1 MNTYAFHA
9 TPAFNEWMDGILQE
23 FTRDTE
29 ALLGDKLVALI
40 LGGGYG
46 RGEGGIE
53 LIDEKECPYND
64 LDFTLVVKN
73 AADVPDQALLDLTA
87 VYAKRLKIHVDFSRP
102 LTIEAIQNWPAWLMW
117 HDLLNGHIIMSG
129 PQNILTANAPERV
142 KQHPPPI
149 ESLRLHLNRGAG
161 LLWALRVV
169 RDAEPE
175 PDRGFVTRNY
185 YKTMLAIGDA
195 VLLSRG
201 RFATPYRGR
210 DKLFDALAAED
221 SNVRKLNL
229 QERYREALTFKFS
242 PHEFNNTTI
251 GEAELLEE
259 AQIWFAVLLDTES
272 LRTGKTWANPQA
284 YAADRMIR
292 EPEMNTLHE
301 TPKNILRNLR
311 CGTLAIRHPREAL
324 YRNVTELLLNRPS
337 DWEQRSAKVMKI
349 WDRYN

>member
-1 MNTYAFHA
+1 MNIYAFHG
-9 TPAFNEWMDGILQE
+9 TPAFNEWLGGILQE

-53 LIDEKECPYND
+53 VIDGKECPYND

-73 AADVPDQALLDLTA
+73 ASDVPARALLDLTA

-102 LTIEAIQNWPAWLMW
+102 LTVEAIQNWPAWLMW
-117 HDLLNGHIIMSG
+117 HDLLNGHIVMSG
-129 PQNILTANAPERV
+129 PQDILTANAPERV
-142 KQHPPPI
+142 KAHPPPI

-161 LLWALRVV
+161 LLWALRVA
-169 RDAEPE
+169 RGAEPE
-175 PDRGFVTRNY
+175 PDRGFVVRNY

-210 DKLFDALAAED
+210 DALFDALAADD
-221 SNVRKLNL
+221 SKVRNLNL
-229 QERYREALTFKFS
+229 QERYREALKFKFS
-242 PHEFNNTTI
+242 PHEFTDADI

-259 AQIWFAVLLDTES
+259 AQIWFDVLLDTETE
-272 LRTGKTWANPQA
+272 RTGKTWANPQA
-284 YAADRMIR
+284 YANDTMVR
-292 EPEMNTLHE
+292 EPEMNALRE

-311 CGTLAIRHPREAL
+311 CKKIAVRHPRENL
-324 YRNVTELLLNRPS
+324 YREITKLLLTRS
-337 DWEQRSAKVMKI
+337 DDWAKRSEAAMKI
-349 WDRYN
+349 WERYN